1 MLRNALRGLLAVSVA
16 VGLVGV
22 GVAANAA
29 PDPANAASTPTS
41 AVLTPTNGPT
51 TGGTEVTITPPP
63 GVTFTQVSAGSYHSV
78 AVDADGTAYAWGLNN
93 YGQLGDGRPWSR
105 GAPVQVQMPAGVKFT
120 QVSAG
125 GSHSV
130 ALAED
135 GTAYAWGYN
144 RYGQLGDG
152 KNTHSNVPV
161 RVQIPDGVT
170 VTQVSAGNYHSVA
183 VDADGT
189 TYAWGH
195 NGDGQLGDD
204 TSADSNVPVQVQMP
218 AGVKFTQV
226 SAGGSHSVALA
237 EDGTAYAWGYNRY
250 GQLGDDTIDDSNVPV
265 RVQIPDGVTV
275 TQVSAGGSHSVA
287 VDSDG
292 TAYAWGSNGNGR
304 LGDDT
309 IDDSNVPVRVQ
320 IPDGVTVTQVSAGGS
335 HSVAVDSD
343 GTAYAWGSNSDG
355 RLGDD
360 KTTDSNVQVQVQMP
374 AEVTVTQVS
383 AGTYHSV
390 ALTEDGT
397 AYAWGHNN
405 YGQLGDG
412 TDMDSDTPVPVLT
425 DTTVTGV
432 SFGGDSATNLVN
444 NGDGSWT
451 ATTPPHAAG
460 PVDVVVSWELNGVAQ
475 PDITYADAFTYIIVP
490 DVAPTVSDPE
500 DQVVTAGDAAMFTV
514 EATGTPVP
522 SLLWEFSTDDG
533 VIWGPVGAADGTVS
547 GDGKTLTVAATEAL
561 SGTLYRVT
569 VENSVDAVTSEAATL
584 TVSAAPVAPTVTDP
598 ADQWVT
604 AGDPATFTV
613 ETTGTPEPGVT
624 WEFSTDDGVTWT
636 VVGAADGTV
645 SGDGKTL
652 TVAATEALSGFQ
664 YRATAENTVGAA
676 SSNAATLTVTAA
688 PVAPTVTDPA
698 DQAVTAGDPAT
709 FTVETTGTP
718 EPGVTWEFSTDDGVT
733 WSAVGAADGTVSGDG
748 KTLTVAATEALSGTL
763 YRVTAEN
770 SVDAVTSEAATLTV
784 AAVPVAPTVTDPEDQ
799 AVTAGDA
806 AMFTVETTGTP
817 VPSLLWEYSTDD
829 GATWGP
835 VGAADGTVSGD
846 GKTLTVA
853 ATEALSG
860 VLYRVTAEN
869 SVDAVTSE
877 AATLTVTAVPVA
889 PTVTDP
895 EDQVVTAGDAAMF
908 TVEATGTPEPSL
920 LWEFSTDDGVT
931 WGPVGT
937 ADGTVS
943 GDGKTLTVAAT
954 EALSGTQYRVTA
966 ENSVDAVTSAPA
978 TLTVSAAPVIPPV
991 TDPVAPPVTD
1001 SVGETD
1007 LARTG
1012 SDPVPAIAVAVLFA
1026 LIGAGLLLASR
1037 RKHA

>member
-1 MLRNALRGLLAVSVA
+1 M
-16 VGLVGV
+16 
-22 GVAANAA
+22 
-29 PDPANAASTPTS
+29 
-41 AVLTPTNGPT
+41 
-51 TGGTEVTITPPP
+51 
-63 GVTFTQVSAGSYHSV
+63 SAGDSHSV
-78 AVDADGTAYAWGLNN
+78 ALAKNGTAYAWG
-93 YGQLGDGRPWSR
+93 S
-105 GAPVQVQMPAGVKFT
+105 
-120 QVSAG
+120 
-125 GSHSV
+125 
-130 ALAED
+130 
-135 GTAYAWGYN
+135 
-144 RYGQLGDG
+144 
-152 KNTHSNVPV
+152 
-161 RVQIPDGVT
+161 
-170 VTQVSAGNYHSVA
+170 
-183 VDADGT
+183 
-189 TYAWGH
+189 
-195 NGDGQLGDD
+195 
-204 TSADSNVPVQVQMP
+204 
-218 AGVKFTQV
+218 
-226 SAGGSHSVALA
+226 
-237 EDGTAYAWGYNRY
+237 NRY
-250 GQLGDDTIDDSNVPV
+250 GQLGDDKFTNSSVPV
-265 RVQIPDGVTV
+265 RVEMPAGATV
-275 TQVSAGGSHSVA
+275 TQVSAGDSHSVA
-287 VDSDG
+287 LAKNG
-292 TAYAWGSNGNGR
+292 TAYAWGSNYFGQR
-304 LGDDT
+304 GDGKT
-309 IDDSNVPVRVQ
+309 RDSSVPVRVE
-320 IPDGVTVTQVSAGGS
+320 
-335 HSVAVDSD
+335 
-343 GTAYAWGSNSDG
+343 
-355 RLGDD
+355 
-360 KTTDSNVQVQVQMP
+360 MP

-383 AGTYHSV
+383 AAYSHSV
-390 ALTEDGT
+390 AVLADGTAYAWGYNNYGQRGDGKTRDSSVPVRVQMPAEVTFTQMSAGSGHSLAVTADGT

-412 TDMDSDTPVPVLT
+412 RRVDRETPVPVLT
-425 DTTVTGV
+425 LTTVTGV
-432 SFGGDSATNLVN
+432 SFGGDSATNLVDN
-444 NGDGSWT
+444 DDGSWT

-460 PVDVVVSWELNGVAQ
+460 PVDVVVSWARNDVAQ
-475 PDITYADAFTYIIVP
+475 PDIRYADAFTYVVP
-490 DVAPTVSDPE
+490 DVAPTVTDPE
-500 DQVVTAGDAAMFTV
+500 DQEVTAGDAAMFTV
-514 EATGTPVP
+514 EATGTPEPGV
-522 SLLWEFSTDDG
+522 SWEFSADDG
-533 VIWGPVGAADGTVS
+533 SAWSAVGAADGTVS
-547 GDGKTLTVAATEAL
+547 SDGKTLTV
-561 SGTLYRVT
+561 
-569 VENSVDAVTSEAATL
+569 
-584 TVSAAPVAPTVTDP
+584 
-598 ADQWVT
+598 
-604 AGDPATFTV
+604 
-613 ETTGTPEPGVT
+613 TT
-624 WEFSTDDGVTWT
+624 
-636 VVGAADGTV
+636 
-645 SGDGKTL
+645 
-652 TVAATEALSGFQ
+652 TEALSGFQ
-664 YRATAENTVGAA
+664 YRATAENTVGVVTSA
-676 SSNAATLTVTAA
+676 AATLTVTAA
-688 PVAPTVTDPA
+688 PVAPTVADPEDQAVTAGDAATFTVETTGTPEPSLLWEYSTDDGSTWSAVTATDGTVRDDGKTLTVTATEALSGTQYRATAENTVGAVTSNAATLTVSAVPVAPTVTDPA
-698 DQAVTAGDPAT
+698 DQAVTAGDAAT
-709 FTVETTGTP
+709 FTVEATGTP

-784 AAVPVAPTVTDPEDQ
+784 AAVPVAPTVTDPADQ
-799 AVTAGDA
+799 VVTAGDA